1 MEDIS
6 RGSRNESRKEDGSIH
21 LTSDDAHLRRNQ
33 RNGASAS
40 NASHRVGA
48 EDSIPAR
55 VLCRVPHRGKHL
67 RR

>member
-6 RGSRNESRKEDGSIH
+6 RGSRNESRKEDGSIQ
-21 LTSDDAHLRRNQ
+21 LSSEDAHLRRSQ
-33 RNGASAS
+33 RNGASAR

-48 EDSIPAR
+48 KDSIPAR
-55 VLCRVPHRGKHL
+55 VLCRVAHRGKHW